1 MRKTTK
7 DDIFTM
13 LVLILSAATSVLIG
27 WAFCHFGNAEVDD
40 FKVGPNLL
48 PFFVWMVIAFKPW
61 AYLLDFVFR
70 LFEKKNH

>member
-27 WAFCHFGNAEVDD
+27 WGCSKISSQPAVDD
-40 FKVGPNLL
+40 LGAYII
-48 PFFVWMVIAFKPW
+48 PFFIGMIIVFKPW
-61 AYLLDFVFR
+61 AYLLDYIFR
-70 LFEKKNH
+70 LFEKKKH